1 MTLACFSQIQYSITL
16 PFSRMYARMRCQSGF
31 ASSSTRF
38 PTITHCPFARVIATF
53 SRFGS
58 AEKPM
63 AFDRTVDRMIAS
75 FSLP

>member
-1 MTLACFSQIQYSITL
+1 
-16 PFSRMYARMRCQSGF
+16 MRCQSGF

-38 PTITHCPFARVIATF
+38 PTITNCPFARVIATF